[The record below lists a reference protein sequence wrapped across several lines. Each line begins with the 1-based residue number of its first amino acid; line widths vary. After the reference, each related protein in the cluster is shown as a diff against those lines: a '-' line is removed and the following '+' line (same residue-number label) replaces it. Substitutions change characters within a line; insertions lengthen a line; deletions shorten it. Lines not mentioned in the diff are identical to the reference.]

1 MAEQKVLERM
11 AQIAAKEVCDREQD
25 ARLETLRKAA
35 RRRLGLG
42 LINQQQTAFL
52 PTLASTKKI
61 REKVENLD
69 QFEDCNTFD
78 EDDALAKY
86 RQGRPGMFKLY
97 TFTEDEILADPRL
110 VVENILRERGLLAGS
125 TYAVNQIMKEL
136 KPPGKHRP
144 DLVSHL
150 KSL

>member
-25 ARLETLRKAA
+25 ARLET
-35 RRRLGLG
+35 